1 MERIAH
7 TLASTIRL
15 MRNEKT
21 MLKFDL
27 IGYKNLW
34 KSKGRK
40 SKQYLEAYK
49 ENIFKRQDRII
60 QQLGSAIQYLHE
72 HRIIHRDLKPENI
85 GVDDE
90 ENVKLY
96 DFGIAKELKEEDL
109 VRDGQFKATGIVG
122 TFRYMAPEVLNAQ
135 PYGKAAD
142 IYSLTLVIWHLLSM
156 HVPFTGV
163 HGKKNCN
170 AGNAYKEI
178 HKKGTRP
185 KLKRDWSRELKSI
198 IARGWNRD
206 PLKRPSID
214 DYVVAIKKCEEFT
227 F

>member
-1 MERIAH
+1 MGSPCFFNVMERIAH

-34 KSKGRK
+34 KSIGRK

-72 HRIIHRDLKPENI
+72 HRYVSFKHSPSECYKNSARLIIFLLITRIIHRDLKPENI

-96 DFGIAKELKEEDL
+96 DFGIAKE
-109 VRDGQFKATGIVG
+109 
-122 TFRYMAPEVLNAQ
+122 Y
-135 PYGKAAD
+135 
-142 IYSLTLVIWHLLSM
+142 VI
-156 HVPFTGV
+156 
-163 HGKKNCN
+163 
-170 AGNAYKEI
+170 
-178 HKKGTRP
+178 
-185 KLKRDWSRELKSI
+185 
-198 IARGWNRD
+198 
-206 PLKRPSID
+206 
-214 DYVVAIKKCEEFT
+214 
-227 F
+227 

>member
-1 MERIAH
+1 MGSPCFFNVMERIAH

-72 HRIIHRDLKPENI
+72 HRYVSFKHSPSECYKNSARLIIFLLITRIIHRDLKPENI

-96 DFGIAKELKEEDL
+96 DFGIAKE
-109 VRDGQFKATGIVG
+109 
-122 TFRYMAPEVLNAQ
+122 Y
-135 PYGKAAD
+135 
-142 IYSLTLVIWHLLSM
+142 VI
-156 HVPFTGV
+156 
-163 HGKKNCN
+163 
-170 AGNAYKEI
+170 
-178 HKKGTRP
+178 
-185 KLKRDWSRELKSI
+185 
-198 IARGWNRD
+198 
-206 PLKRPSID
+206 
-214 DYVVAIKKCEEFT
+214 
-227 F
+227 